1 MNEKKFLRPEQ
12 ASKLLNVTVRTL
24 EKWETSGKINCI
36 RTKVGHRRFPFDEI
50 IELKES
56 NKRESKPTIRFDEK
70 QQESIVYARV
80 SSYSQKKDL
89 ERQIGLLQTQFPNY
103 KVISDVGSGINWR
116 RKGFNSIIDSAIKGN
131 IKSLVV
137 THRDRLCRFGFELV
151 ERIIREYSNG
161 EIVVLNSEKT
171 SPEKELIDDLISI
184 ITIFS
189 SRVYGLR
196 SNSIK
201 KKIKQARIQKENKE
215 GNREEKLE
223 NNQN

>member
-1 MNEKKFLRPEQ
+1 
-12 ASKLLNVTVRTL
+12 
-24 EKWETSGKINCI
+24 
-36 RTKVGHRRFPFDEI
+36 
-50 IELKES
+50 
-56 NKRESKPTIRFDEK
+56 
-70 QQESIVYARV
+70 V
-80 SSYSQKKDL
+80 SSYAQKKDL

-215 GNREEKLE
+215 GNKEGNREEKLE